1 MLITYKFF
9 FMKIRN
15 TTIDNYNY
23 NIFDTCYK
31 LNDYND
37 ISSFKKYSII
47 FGLKHGIILKSNR
60 KTKEKIKDLSFVL
73 NFFGLS
79 EDEIYNRKLLRYI
92 DKNFDGS
99 SFYDQ
104 FINLNS
110 KKIKNDLFNQ
120 ISLFLNFLK
129 KNIFNVSGITISEII
144 LKNKSKYFKTLKPKF
159 ETLYA
164 DFLLQDGQYKKT
176 IKFII
181 SETSLIYKSS
191 LDRFNTNYRPKLWR
205 VR

>member
-1 MLITYKFF
+1 
-9 FMKIRN
+9 MKIRN

-47 FGLKHGIILKSNR
+47 FGLKLWNNYKKYENER
-60 KTKEKIKDLSFVL
+60 KIKDLSFVL

-99 SFYDQ
+99 SFYNQ

-110 KKIKNDLFNQ
+110 K
-120 ISLFLNFLK
+120 
-129 KNIFNVSGITISEII
+129 
-144 LKNKSKYFKTLKPKF
+144 NKMM
-159 ETLYA
+159 
-164 DFLLQDGQYKKT
+164 
-176 IKFII
+176 
-181 SETSLIYKSS
+181 
-191 LDRFNTNYRPKLWR
+191 
-205 VR
+205 

>member
-23 NIFDTCYK
+23 NFFDTCYK
-31 LNDYND
+31 LNDYSD

-60 KTKEKIKDLSFVL
+60 KTKDKIKDLSFVL

-79 EDEIYNRKLLRYI
+79 EDDIYNRKLFRYI

-99 SFYDQ
+99 SFYKQ

-110 KKIKNDLFNQ
+110 KKIENDVVHQ
-120 ISLFLNFLK
+120 ISAFLNFLK
-129 KNIFNVSGITISEII
+129 KNIFNISGITISEII
-144 LKNKSKYFKTLKPKF
+144 LK
-159 ETLYA
+159 
-164 DFLLQDGQYKKT
+164 
-176 IKFII
+176 
-181 SETSLIYKSS
+181 
-191 LDRFNTNYRPKLWR
+191 
-205 VR
+205 